1 MKKIVS
7 GSALMAVAA
16 VIILAALAVWAYAPP
31 QPKVPGPPPPP
42 PGGQL
47 HVSNTGSDINTNVSG
62 DTLQQATPP
71 EHSASSS
78 DLSPQQAQPN
88 YCAADEIPYQDACV
102 PR

>member
-1 MKKIVS
+1 MKKIIS
-7 GSALMAVAA
+7 GSALMAVTA

-31 QPKVPGPPPPP
+31 QPKVPAPPPP

-47 HVSNTGSDINTNVSG
+47 HVSNTGSEINTNVSG
-62 DTLQQATPP
+62 ETLQQATPP
-71 EHSASSS
+71 ERSASSS

>member
-1 MKKIVS
+1 MKKIIS

-31 QPKVPGPPPPP
+31 QPKVPAPPPP

-47 HVSNTGSDINTNVSG
+47 HVSNTSSEINTNVSG
-62 DTLQQATPP
+62 ETLQQATPP